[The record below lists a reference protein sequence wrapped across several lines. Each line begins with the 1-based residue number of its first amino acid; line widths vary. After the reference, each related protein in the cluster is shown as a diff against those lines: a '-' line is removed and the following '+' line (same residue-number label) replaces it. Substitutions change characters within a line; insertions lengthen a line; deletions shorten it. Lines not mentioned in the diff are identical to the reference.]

1 MLQIKLGCYVTVTT
15 LFCCVVYDI
24 LEYMNDVDI
33 VCNYC
38 NTPVKVKRDKIYM
51 QCHCDDDR
59 RIIDIREYL
68 LEDKHHDYL
77 YSMFNENFMYND
89 CKA

>member
-1 MLQIKLGCYVTVTT
+1 MLCTME
-15 LFCCVVYDI
+15 DI
-24 LEYMNDVDI
+24 TI
-33 VCNYC
+33 SCNYC
-38 NTPVKVKRDKIYM
+38 NTPAKIKRDKIYM

-77 YSMFNENFMYND
+77 YSMFSDEYEYVNV
-89 CKA
+89 K